1 MAVETRLSKLDDR
14 EKADKKAA
22 DSVTERLTSCEK
34 SIKDVA
40 SKSIADV
47 EQKMK
52 NLVKNVEDNSSQV
65 LSIIFLPYS
74 GAKWSKPCE
83 AVNRKSHVDSKV

>member
-1 MAVETRLSKLDDR
+1 MKQNFVAVETRLGKLDDR
-14 EKADKKAA
+14 EKLDKKAA
-22 DSVTERLTSCEK
+22 DSVAERLTSCEK

-52 NLVKNVEDNSSQV
+52 SLVKNMEDNSSQV
-65 LSIIFLPYS
+65 LTSNLHCSLILGFDGP
-74 GAKWSKPCE
+74 KPSC
-83 AVNRKSHVDSKV
+83 RYIC

>member
-1 MAVETRLSKLDDR
+1 MKQNFVAVETRLSKLDDR

-22 DSVTERLTSCEK
+22 DSVAERLTSCEK

-52 NLVKNVEDNSSQV
+52 NLVKNVTQGN
-65 LSIIFLPYS
+65 LIFLTEQFLS
-74 GAKWSKPCE
+74 LK
-83 AVNRKSHVDSKV
+83 